1 VTARGNFWQSPQ
13 TEGNSRVA
21 GVFTARRVPRGR
33 AVQSSVLGELG
44 LNCGNAERLVRRIS
58 IAPSARTTMPV
69 IQPLRKGDPVHKK
82 TMTFWAVLMLG
93 LTARAFSNETPRDQT
108 SIDETAAVEQ
118 AARQFY
124 ASLNALLAGDGSG
137 MNQVWSHADSVT
149 YMGPDG
155 GIQIGWDQVQT
166 MWDVQAE
173 MKLGGHVEPMN
184 LRITVGNDL
193 ALVEGYELGS
203 NPNAQE
209 GPQEFRIRAT
219 SSFRKE
225 NGLWK
230 MIGHHT
236 DLLDSLDSD
245 SDNPSNRQTGPGA
258 NEKPSGDAADDD
270 SIDVSDD
277 EVTLKLER

>member
-1 VTARGNFWQSPQ
+1 
-13 TEGNSRVA
+13 
-21 GVFTARRVPRGR
+21 
-33 AVQSSVLGELG
+33 
-44 LNCGNAERLVRRIS
+44 
-58 IAPSARTTMPV
+58 MPV

-82 TMTFWAVLMLG
+82 AMTFWAVLMLG
-93 LTARAFSNETPRDQT
+93 LTAHAFADETPAIETRPNQSSAGEAATDQ
-108 SIDETAAVEQ
+108 TAAVEQ
-118 AARQFY
+118 AARDFY

-137 MNQVWSHADSVT
+137 MNQVWSHGDNVT

-155 GIQIGWDQVQT
+155 GIQIGWDQVREGWT
-166 MWDVQAE
+166 VQAE

-219 SSFRKE
+219 SSFRKV
-225 NGLWK
+225 NGQWK

-245 SDNPSNRQTGPGA
+245 SDKPSNGQTGPGA
-258 NEKPSGDAADDD
+258 SEKPSGDAADDD